1 MIANQHLTHVLPL
14 RVAFDYT
21 RDKWWVYTNGN
32 FKVGHRLLKGVYPP
46 EIEDWGPFALE
57 HDARKLEVKLTK
69 HIEKDWPKKKG
80 KKHGRR

>member
-32 FKVGHRLLKGVYPP
+32 FKVGHRLLKGVCPP
-46 EIEDWGPFALE
+46 TIEEWGPFALE
-57 HDARKLEVKLTK
+57 HDARKLEVVLTK
-69 HIEKDWPKKKG
+69 HIEKDWPKRKG
-80 KKHGRR
+80 KKHGKR

>member
-32 FKVGHRLLKGVYPP
+32 FKVGHRLLKGVCPP
-46 EIEDWGPFALE
+46 TIEDWGPFALE
-57 HDARKLEVKLTK
+57 HDARKLEVVLTK
-69 HIEKDWPKKKG
+69 HVEKDWPKRKG
-80 KKHGRR
+80 KKHGKR